1 MMYNVS
7 GNIYTF
13 RVSIA
18 ASQMNHSDVFV
29 KDLQYSLLL
38 GGFAVVLSN
47 GKAAFLTA
55 NTLKFEPTVSSI
67 LFGIHEVVS
76 SVNM

>member
-1 MMYNVS
+1 MYLLLLIHFV
-7 GNIYTF
+7 F
-13 RVSIA
+13 PIA

-55 NTLKFEPTVSSI
+55 NTLKFEPTVSSFI
-67 LFGIHEVVS
+67 SSVHEVVQLIL
-76 SVNM
+76 